1 MSDDQNSLNQPVR
14 PPMNNQLPNKLANRR
29 FKQSFQ
35 WESRSLINS
44 PMTIMKEI
52 FEIMKNFTYIRVKI
66 LDEVIV
72 SRTPTYNG
80 GAVGREE
87 GLEECKHLPLK
98 KGSTLCLLIKPRPQR
113 GTRKEGDPVIN
124 STFFSISYSEC
135 A

>member
-1 MSDDQNSLNQPVR
+1 
-14 PPMNNQLPNKLANRR
+14 
-29 FKQSFQ
+29 
-35 WESRSLINS
+35 
-44 PMTIMKEI
+44 MKEI

-87 GLEECKHLPLK
+87 GLEERKHLPLK